1 MINWHD
7 WAAYYVSDSVMAKAH
22 PQKYITLDELVREVM
37 PLLSR
42 YAPNT
47 TVEIP
52 VFTEWGASDLKGS
65 MRQLKNY
72 YLSKQYQKSLNE
84 LQEAA

>member
-7 WAAYYVSDSVMAKAH
+7 WAAYYVSDSAMAKEH

-37 PLLSR
+37 PLLSP
-42 YAPNT
+42 YVQNT

-52 VFTEWGASDLKGS
+52 VFTDLGVSDLKGN

-84 LQEAA
+84 LQEAS